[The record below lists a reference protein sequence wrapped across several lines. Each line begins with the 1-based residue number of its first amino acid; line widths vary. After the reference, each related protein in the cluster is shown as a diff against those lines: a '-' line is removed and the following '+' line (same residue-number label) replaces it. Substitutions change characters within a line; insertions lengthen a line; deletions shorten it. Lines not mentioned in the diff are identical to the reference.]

1 MRLTRGRSR
10 GALLAAL
17 ALTLLQGCV
26 SVTMREPIGTFQQG
40 VAKAGTSLGTYY
52 TELNRFERDLYL
64 DERLYDPTQEV
75 LATDAQNLPTP
86 LLGKVFKPESIRA
99 RQDAIALLGAY
110 ADRLTSLAGNESPP
124 QLTAGAKVAGDSLGT
139 LVQRVSTLAKQGDS
153 TAAKYVGP
161 VTTLVSVL
169 GDMYLEQR
177 REQALELAVEKGA
190 PQVRAIID
198 LVESDLVD
206 VIQPQRL
213 TGLKQGLAMRVAYY
227 NDARERLTLA
237 ERREVLGDIR
247 KAVEQYE
254 ALVVFNPTELTGALR
269 DAHEGL
275 VTFAKSER
283 KARNFDEFLAVMRG
297 FQGRID
303 TASEAVKRIQNP
315 NPEG

>member
-1 MRLTRGRSR
+1 MRLKRSLSG
-10 GALLAAL
+10 GALAAAL
-17 ALTLLQGCV
+17 ALVVLQGCV
-26 SVTMREPIGTFQQG
+26 SVTLREPIGTFQQG
-40 VAKAGTSLGTYY
+40 VAQASASLGAYY
-52 TELNRFERDLYL
+52 TELNRFERELYL

-75 LATDAQNLPTP
+75 LATDARNQPTP

-99 RQDAIALLGAY
+99 RQDAIALLGLY
-110 ADRLTSLAGNESPP
+110 ADRLMALAGSEAPP
-124 QLTAGAKVAGDSLGT
+124 QFSAGAKVTGEHLGA
-139 LVQRVSTLAKQGDS
+139 LAQRVSALAEQGDS

-161 VTTLVSVL
+161 VTALVGVL

-177 REQALELAVEKGA
+177 REEALVLAVEKGA
-190 PQVRAIID
+190 PRVRAIID
-198 LVESDLVD
+198 LLESDLVD

-227 NDARERLTLA
+227 NDAREKLTLA
-237 ERREVLGDIR
+237 ERREVLRDIAG
-247 KAVEQYE
+247 AVEQYE

-275 VTFAKSER
+275 VAFAKSER
-283 KARNFDEFLAVMRG
+283 KPRNFDEFLAVMKG

-303 TASEAVKRIQNP
+303 LASEAVKRIQNP